1 MSQLHAQTDLAQS
14 ISPCTH
20 RIGGLLGSSA
30 GLENLKMIKTN
41 PLPQCGIEKIP
52 LVQPVP
58 SQFTDYLTMVK

>member
-30 GLENLKMIKTN
+30 GPENLKMIKI
-41 PLPQCGIEKIP
+41 PLPQYGIEKVP
-52 LVQPVP
+52 LLQPVP
-58 SQFTDYLTMVK
+58 SHFTDYLTMVK